1 MNNEDFTKK
10 VHVRCRNGKW
20 SYRFEKA
27 PVGGKRKSAERGG
40 FATEEEAFL
49 AGVQAYTIYENGGAE
64 PFSHIVHAVTP
75 SRSVSARPTRPPRRS
90 PYRAAR

>member
-20 SYRFEKA
+20 SYRFEKT

-49 AGVQAYTIYENGGAE
+49 AGAC
-64 PFSHIVHAVTP
+64 
-75 SRSVSARPTRPPRRS
+75 RPTRSTRTAAQS
-90 PYRAAR
+90 RATPV

>member
-27 PVGGKRKSAERGG
+27 PVGGKRKSVAP
-40 FATEEEAFL
+40 L
-49 AGVQAYTIYENGGAE
+49 AGAWIEIGISRCLPSGALVAPLAGAWIE
-64 PFSHIVHAVTP
+64 TP
-75 SRSVSARPTRPPRRS
+75 SLP
-90 PYRAAR
+90 